1 MAVTLPCLAQS
12 AAPRKRLLLVGGRG
26 VVNHPRIR
34 QLRTRGYSVD
44 FAASTRTACG
54 LCRSREYVLA
64 LIDLPSNRSDAFCC
78 KLRCLC
84 PGLLVGYIADPD
96 RPIPPV
102 RSQNFLWSQE
112 GPEYFV
118 ARVETLAN
126 AA

>member
-1 MAVTLPCLAQS
+1 M
-12 AAPRKRLLLVGGRG
+12 LLVGGRG
-26 VVNHPRIR
+26 VGSHPRIR
-34 QLRTRGYSVD
+34 QLRTCGYSVD
-44 FAASTRTACG
+44 FAANSRTACG

-64 LIDLPSNRSDAFCC
+64 LIDLPSSRSDAICC

-102 RSQNFLWSQE
+102 RSQYFLWSQE
-112 GPEYFV
+112 APEYFV